1 LAENLW
7 DQKVTVGEEAKRVWS
22 HEFEVAKINR
32 YFEGK
37 QWKNP
42 QTPAPIE
49 HPYVLNLVQSTI
61 RIKLASLCFHNPKF
75 ILTPEPGM
83 SNWNLDSAVK
93 TAQLKQDAL
102 NSQIGIKRLRFAK
115 QLKRC
120 CQDSFFQFGIMEVGH
135 ASDYRNP
142 LALAPYGSEVDGY
155 GEPEAGKLVKPE
167 PLTITES
174 LYFKRV
180 NPSRFI
186 TCVTDEQDLE
196 DIEWYGYCDYY
207 YTSQLEQVDGIDK
220 AKIREDSYSGSV
232 SGARAVSSLDLTEQ
246 LRALL
251 REGQITKVYHVF
263 DNVAKQR
270 RLLNSCGDELWAEP
284 FERGLLDLRWMF
296 RQEGFYPIPPVYSWL
311 SPQDEIN
318 ESRQQMRSYRR
329 RFTNKYQVLK
339 NKVDPEEI
347 DKFTA
352 GGEGTV
358 VVVKEIDALRG
369 ITNPNQT
376 QQTTEDFVVSKDDF
390 NQMSGTSAEARGVAD
405 QQTATQ
411 SKIIA
416 MRANIIESS
425 ELLDFGIF
433 AADCGRYALLTMIE
447 KFEAPI
453 WVKLTVDPQVQSQV
467 SPPVPEEQ
475 VMQSTYQQI
484 FASQLIDGHDFAIRL
499 DVTDST
505 PAALAQDQQAFQLFN
520 SLLVQFPHL
529 AMDGDLIRETAFKSG
544 YRNEKVIEKMQG
556 AILAQQQ
563 VQQMLA
569 EQQKAEQAAGGAP
582 ANGNPQSRQGQQNT
596 SNGENPANR
605 ARAIAGQLATP
616 GEQQITNQLTN
627 QVQ

>member
-1 LAENLW
+1 MAENIW
-7 DQKVTVGEEAKRVWS
+7 DQKLTVGEDGKRIWE
-22 HEFEVAKINR
+22 HEFEIPKINR

-42 QTPAPIE
+42 QTPAPVE
-49 HPYVLNLVQSTI
+49 HPYTLNLVQSTI

-83 SNWNLDSAVK
+83 ANWNLDSAVK
-93 TAQLKQDAL
+93 MAQLKQDAL
-102 NSQIGIKRLRFAK
+102 NSQVGIKRLRFAK
-115 QLKRC
+115 QIKRC

-135 ASDYRNP
+135 AADYRNP
-142 LALAPYGSEVDGY
+142 LALAPYGTEPSAY
-155 GEPEAGKLVKPE
+155 GEPAEGKIIEPE
-167 PLTITES
+167 ELTVTES

-180 NPSRFI
+180 NPTRFI

-207 YTSQLEQVDGIDK
+207 YTTQLEKVDGIDK

-232 SGARAVSSLDLTEQ
+232 SGSRAISTVELTDQ
-246 LRALL
+246 LRAML

-339 NKVDPEEI
+339 NKVDTEEI

-411 SKIIA
+411 SEIIA

-425 ELLDFGIF
+425 ELLDFGNF
-433 AADCGRYALLTMIE
+433 VADCGRYALLTMQE

-453 WVKLTVDPQVQSQV
+453 WVKLTQDPQVQSQV

-475 VMQSTYQQI
+475 VMAAEYQQVY
-484 FASQLIDGHDFAIRL
+484 AAQLMDGHDFSIRL
-499 DVTDST
+499 DVTDAT
-505 PAALAQDQQAFQLFN
+505 PAALQQDQQAFQLFN
-520 SLLVQFPHL
+520 SLLIQFPHL
-529 AMDGDLIRETAFKSG
+529 AMDGDLVRETAFKSG
-544 YRNEKVIEKMQG
+544 YRNEKVIQKMQS

-563 VQQMLA
+563 VQQLLE
-569 EQQKAEQAAGGAP
+569 EQKKAEGGGQAGGNTQP
-582 ANGNPQSRQGQQNT
+582 RQKQQNT
-596 SNGENPANR
+596 SSGENPANA
-605 ARAIAGQLATP
+605 ARALAGQLATP
-616 GEQQITNQLTN
+616 GDQQITNQLTN